1 MRGNTR
7 CVLGVVAS
15 VVAANIV
22 ADLLYIVGNGISNF
36 VRLSTGITAKD
47 SLVMALGIVRT
58 QVNQSLSQPVPQISQ
73 GGELEKSIYGV

>member
-7 CVLGVVAS
+7 GVLGVIAS
-15 VVAANIV
+15 VVASNIV
-22 ADLLYIVGNGISNF
+22 ADLIYTVGNGVSSV

-58 QVNQSLSQPVPQISQ
+58 LVNQSLSQPARQI
-73 GGELEKSIYGV
+73 GMDGET